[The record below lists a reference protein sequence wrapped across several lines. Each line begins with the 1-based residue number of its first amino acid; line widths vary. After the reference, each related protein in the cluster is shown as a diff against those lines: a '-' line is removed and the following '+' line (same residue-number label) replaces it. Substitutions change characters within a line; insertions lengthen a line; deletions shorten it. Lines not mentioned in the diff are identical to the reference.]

1 MWRSLRAFFLS
12 GILAMSM
19 VIFAFPTT
27 SVYAADF
34 SKVNASSG
42 AQGIIFAGICDDPAS
57 SRCTECRNSG
67 NCTLND
73 LLQVFVNIGT
83 FVLGISGSV
92 VLFVFMYGGFKW
104 LFSRGEGKWIQE
116 GKDAMTGAAIGLM
129 IIFGSYVA
137 LNFIISGLTTKSGT
151 PTSGDLEDTVIQ
163 GIDSEVKPAP
173 VFTTE

>member
-12 GILAMSM
+12 GILVMSM
-19 VIFAFPTT
+19 AIFAFPI
-27 SVYAADF
+27 SSAHAADF
-34 SKVNASSG
+34 SKVNAHSG
-42 AQGIIFAGICDDPAS
+42 ARGIIFAGICDDTAS
-57 SRCTECRNSG
+57 SRCTACRDSG

-92 VLFVFMYGGFKW
+92 TLFVFMYGGFKW
-104 LFSRGEGKWIQE
+104 LFSRGESKWIQE
-116 GKDAMTGAAIGLM
+116 GTDAMKGAAIGLL

-137 LNFIISGLTTKSGT
+137 LNFIISGLTTKTST

-163 GIDSEVKPAP
+163 GVNSGTKPAP
-173 VFTTE
+173 VFNTE